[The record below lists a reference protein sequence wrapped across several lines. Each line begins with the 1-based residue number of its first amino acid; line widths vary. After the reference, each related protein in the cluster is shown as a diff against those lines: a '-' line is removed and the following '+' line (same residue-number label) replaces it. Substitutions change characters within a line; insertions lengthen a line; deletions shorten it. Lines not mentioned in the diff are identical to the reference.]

1 MIGKAKS
8 IYFLL
13 AKSFKKQTI
22 IVEDQEIKQIDAI
35 MNQKQKQQRLMMIM
49 IMTVKIYLLKKN
61 FKKLSKKT
69 D

>member
-1 MIGKAKS
+1 MLSNQSRMIGKAKS

-35 MNQKQKQQRLMMIM
+35 MNQKQK
-49 IMTVKIYLLKKN
+49 
-61 FKKLSKKT
+61 
-69 D
+69 

>member
-1 MIGKAKS
+1 MLSNQSRMIEKAKS

-35 MNQKQKQQRLMMIM
+35 MNQKQK
-49 IMTVKIYLLKKN
+49 
-61 FKKLSKKT
+61 
-69 D
+69 